1 MDLTNL
7 LRVCVTV
14 SGFVCFLA
22 IVLWAYGK
30 PAQDGFKAAANQ
42 PIEDD
47 DSTADL
53 GVNVK

>member
-1 MDLTNL
+1 MDLTDF

-30 PAQDGFKAAANQ
+30 PAQDGFNAAANQ